1 VGQNQESAVDGGE
14 ENFSGVLNG
23 LAGGS
28 ILANYR
34 SWQTTDL
41 GKLPAG
47 PKVWLNQKGTGQV
60 RVGLVQCWMPLARVC
75 SC

>member
-1 VGQNQESAVDGGE
+1 MGWLEAP
-14 ENFSGVLNG
+14 
-23 LAGGS
+23 
-28 ILANYR
+28 